1 MRNNFFYMYL
11 FKDLKLQQ
19 QKINLLGHFDSYKC
33 KYAIKTM
40 WTRENK
46 CSFTLSRIIIAKYV
60 YKQYQDY

>member
-1 MRNNFFYMYL
+1 MKPCPYNKWETNFYMYL

-40 WTRENK
+40 WTRET
-46 CSFTLSRIIIAKYV
+46 SVHLHYHELV
-60 YKQYQDY
+60 YHLL